1 MTELDFSLSQLVYL
15 VTSLSGV
22 RHWLL
27 LTWTNKRFMQLS
39 TNACVIY
46 N

>member
-27 LTWTNKRFMQLS
+27 LT
-39 TNACVIY
+39 
-46 N
+46 